1 MNGIII
7 SRFRHEPYIITNA
20 FIEMMDNESLMKTHS
35 SNILLSILDISIH
48 KNPIYY
54 ILTIEVSI
62 FHSHSKL
69 ICLSLQTCPGYEILI
84 ALVN

>member
-35 SNILLSILDISIH
+35 SNILLSG
-48 KNPIYY
+48 K
-54 ILTIEVSI
+54 
-62 FHSHSKL
+62 
-69 ICLSLQTCPGYEILI
+69 I
-84 ALVN
+84 AHRKKAENKVAPVPETGTGVFL